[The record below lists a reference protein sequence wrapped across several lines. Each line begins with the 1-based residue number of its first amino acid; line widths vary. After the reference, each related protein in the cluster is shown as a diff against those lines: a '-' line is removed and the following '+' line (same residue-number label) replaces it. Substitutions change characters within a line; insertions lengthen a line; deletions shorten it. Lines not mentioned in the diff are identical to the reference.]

1 MARCKEWEKVNPINT
16 AASPHPQARPGHS
29 DLPLSTGPLLHPSD
43 QPRHTMP
50 PHTTRHRSCI
60 KCHASNP
67 HPAPCDGVDAASCWI
82 AAAWVL
88 QSSAVISL
96 HQPHAPATR
105 GLLPTWQ
112 RGPMSTRGIRE
123 ETSPMPGL
131 KASQLRSQW
140 LNCCGLSWSHLH
152 PIQTGSADCQGTD
165 GRLWSVE
172 FGPGTPLNPNVLGQ
186 FWRTSRSLPTRAA
199 CCHHSC
205 VLQTAQTPD
214 HPCPCV

>member
-1 MARCKEWEKVNPINT
+1 MVWMQL
-16 AASPHPQARPGHS
+16 AAG
-29 DLPLSTGPLLHPSD
+29 LLLHGCC
-43 QPRHTMP
+43 R
-50 PHTTRHRSCI
+50 
-60 KCHASNP
+60 A
-67 HPAPCDGVDAASCWI
+67 V
-82 AAAWVL
+82 
-88 QSSAVISL
+88 QSSPCTS
-96 HQPHAPATR
+96 R
-105 GLLPTWQ
+105 SLLPTWQ

-131 KASQLRSQW
+131 KASQLRGQW
-140 LNCCGLSWSHLH
+140 LHCCGLSWSHRH

-214 HPCPCV
+214 HPCPCVEGSLFPHLHFSAQGPWIGLISASSAPGFQLLTLRPL